1 MNLKIADFFVG
12 TFSGALVAGM
22 VSYISPPFMP
32 MFLGGLIGML
42 LVIPLK
48 IALMPLFGAFKV
60 MIPLSI
66 IGMTVGMGAGMFSF
80 TTVSSNAEQ
89 KPGLRPH
96 PKNDVAHHRIFTR
109 DLPRPQHRQK
119 CRTGRVQNSLA
130 QKCLSRY
137 R

>member
-12 TFSGALVAGM
+12 TFPGALVAG
-22 VSYISPPFMP
+22 VISYVSPPFMP
-32 MFLGGLIGML
+32 MLLGRLIGML
-42 LVIPLK
+42 LVIKLK

-96 PKNDVAHHRIFTR
+96 PKNDVVHHRIFTGNI
-109 DLPRPQHRQK
+109 PRPKHRRQ
-119 CRTGRVQNSLA
+119 CRAGRVQNSLA